1 MKKPKITI
9 LDLGYGNFKSLINAF
24 DYLKIKTEVTNNK
37 KKISLSDMLFL
48 PGVGA
53 YRTGINSL
61 NDNDLKDVLSEVVII
76 KKRKVLGICLG
87 MQLMCTSS
95 EEGNVKEGLNF
106 FNLKITKFKSK
117 NLTIPHIGF
126 NFVEDYNFSLLR
138 GIKKNYFYF
147 AHSYAAK
154 KKNLKDTNFLECQ
167 YGEKFFAG
175 VEKENIFGLQFHPE
189 KSQSNGI
196 KVLENFYKI

>member
-1 MKKPKITI
+1 M
-9 LDLGYGNFKSLINAF
+9 
-24 DYLKIKTEVTNNK
+24 
-37 KKISLSDMLFL
+37 

-53 YRTGINSL
+53 YKTGINSL
-61 NDNDLKDVLSEVVII
+61 NDNGLKDVLREVVII

-87 MQLMCTSS
+87 MQLMCASS
-95 EEGNVKEGLNF
+95 EEGNIKEGLNF
-106 FNLKITKFKSK
+106 FNLKITKLKSK
-117 NLTIPHIGF
+117 NVTIPHIGF
-126 NFVEDYNFSLLR
+126 NYVKNNNFSLL
-138 GIKKNYFYF
+138 KDVNKNYFYF

-154 KKNLKDTNFLECQ
+154 KKNLKNINFLECQ

-175 VEKENIFGLQFHPE
+175 FEKENIFGLQFHPE